1 MKFNMEQMTEY
12 LNMEVQYRD
21 MTAKFRELADTE
33 KSSLSDTQY
42 ADLCRRYTCATI
54 EMVKMRSWVKSNR
67 QGA

>member
-54 EMVKMRSWVKSNR
+54 EMVKMRSFVRGSKV
-67 QGA
+67 